1 MGNSAFYEK
10 NSRNALKTVK
20 KIMKTT
26 YLKIIRDYY
35 QNTSNF
41 PIVDNVQLLLI
52 IGGLILCLLY

>member
-1 MGNSAFYEK
+1 MNKLKKQIKE
-10 NSRNALKTVK
+10 LKTVK